1 MTSRYFEDWTV
12 GDTVETRGM
21 TITESQIVDYA
32 MRYDPQ
38 PMHVDRVFAD
48 AGPFGELIASGF
60 HTMSVCFRLFYDMGY
75 MTESNIIGLGL
86 DEVRW
91 TAPVRPGDTLRCTVE
106 IVSLTPSRSKAD
118 RGTMSFKVTA
128 RNQDDIDVMHFTST
142 CILKKRAAAG

>member
-38 PMHVDRVFAD
+38 PMHVDRQFAD

-60 HTMSVCFRLFYDMGY
+60 HTLSVCFRLFYDMGC
-75 MTESNIIGLGL
+75 MTESNIIGVGL
-86 DEVRW
+86 DELRW

-106 IVSLTPSRSKAD
+106 IVSLTPSRSKPD
-118 RGTMSFKVTA
+118 RGTMSFKLTA
-128 RNQDDIDVMHFTST
+128 RNQDEIDVMHFTST

>member
-38 PMHVDRVFAD
+38 PMHVDRQFAD

-75 MTESNIIGLGL
+75 MTESNIIGVGL

-106 IVSLTPSRSKAD
+106 IVSLTPSRSKPD
-118 RGTMSFKVTA
+118 RGTMSFKLTA
-128 RNQDDIDVMHFTST
+128 RNQDDTDVMHFTST
-142 CILKKRAAAG
+142 CILKKRSAGS